1 MTREPALLRK
11 ARIRAALY
19 MVTGV
24 GLLVSGCASQN
35 GSQGDISDPLEPINR
50 GLFAFND
57 VADKYVMRPV
67 AVGYTWLLPAVVRT
81 GINNFF
87 DNIGYPVDA
96 INALLQGKVQQFAS
110 DSARIVINTTLGFGG
125 FLDPATA
132 AGLAKNNEDF
142 GQTLGVWGIP
152 DGPYLV
158 IPFFG
163 PRTVRSGVG
172 DLVDIQYSPQ
182 FNLGRSGIRTKV
194 NIVWL
199 IHQRSTLLGVDQE
212 IERAFDRYAFLR
224 DSYVQN
230 RRYLRYDGDP
240 PEEDYFLDEE
250 FDDEF
255 DEEFEDE

>member
-1 MTREPALLRK
+1 MTGA
-11 ARIRAALY
+11 AAVTRAPLPR
-19 MVTGV
+19 
-24 GLLVSGCASQN
+24 LVVCCWLTLGAGCASQ
-35 GSQGDISDPLEPINR
+35 GSAVQQDVNDPLEPLNR

-57 VADKYVMRPV
+57 VADKYVMRPI
-67 AVGYTWLLPAVVRT
+67 AVGYVWLLPAVIRT

-87 DNIGYPVDA
+87 DNISYPVDA
-96 INALLQGKVQQFAS
+96 INALLQGKVRQFAS

-142 GQTLGVWGIP
+142 GQTLGVWGVP
-152 DGPYLV
+152 EGPYLV
-158 IPFFG
+158 VPIFG
-163 PRTVRSGVG
+163 PRTFRSGFG

-194 NIVWL
+194 NILWL
-199 IHQRSTLLGVDQE
+199 IHRRSTLLGIDQE

-224 DSYVQN
+224 DSYLQN
-230 RRYLRYDGDP
+230 REYLLYDGNP
-240 PEEDYFLDEE
+240 PEDDLFLDED

-255 DEEFEDE
+255 DEDF